1 MDRNCCA
8 PMSKKKPQAK
18 PGGKPKQSPSPFS
31 HKQQLSRALLA
42 TALLVVIVVAAGLL
56 ARFLIPPIGPN
67 TVPATTSKQIA
78 PALRKAPLPRKPP
91 PAATRP
97 RYEIYPKET
106 QPPLRAMGPP
116 PIILPEKRP
125 KVAIIID
132 DMGYD
137 RKMTRKFLQLDAV
150 LTYSILPFSPLQ
162 EEIMAAARKNDLDT
176 MLHLPMEPTEYPLIN
191 PGPGALLTDMTPD
204 ELIDQLKKNIRSM
217 PGIKGINNH
226 MGSRMTEISVQ
237 MYQIFSV
244 IKKEKLFFIDSR
256 TTAATLCKPSARLLR
271 IPFAERDVFLD
282 HENKTDAIR
291 KQVMQLIREATENG
305 EAIGIGHPHP
315 ATYRVLHEMLPE
327 LKRKVKLVP
336 ASEVVHLLG

>member
-1 MDRNCCA
+1 
-8 PMSKKKPQAK
+8 MSKKKPQAK
-18 PGGKPKQSPSPFS
+18 PGGKPKQPPSTVSYKRQFN
-31 HKQQLSRALLA
+31 RALLA

-56 ARFLIPPIGPN
+56 AHFLVPPIGPD
-67 TVPATTSKQIA
+67 TGPATTPKQIA
-78 PALRKAPLPRKPP
+78 PALRKTSLPQKTPPRQKAPV
-91 PAATRP
+91 AATRP

-106 QPPLRAMGPP
+106 HPPVRTLTSPP
-116 PIILPEKRP
+116 TIIPKERP
-125 KVAIIID
+125 KVSIIID

-137 RKMTRKFLQLDAV
+137 RKMTRKFLQLNAV

-162 EEIMAAARKNDLDT
+162 EEIMAAARKNHLDT

-226 MGSRMTEISVQ
+226 MGSRLTEISVQ

-244 IKKEKLFFIDSR
+244 VKKEKLFFIDSR

-282 HENKTDAIR
+282 HENKPDAIR
-291 KQVMQLIREATENG
+291 NQIMQLIQKATEKG

-315 ATYRVLHEMLPE
+315 ATYRVLSEMLPE